1 MGHAQSTRP
10 AHAPPRFLATPFLL
24 RSGVS
29 IAVILS
35 TYNAPA
41 LLERVLAGYSA
52 QTHADFELVIA
63 DDGSGPPTRDLLDR
77 ARAERQLTIRHVWH
91 EDLGFRK
98 CEILNKALAATD
110 REYVIFSDGDCIPRR
125 DFVHVHATLRRPG
138 HFLSGGY
145 LKLDEA
151 LSAKLTPDDA
161 RAGNATSYAALRAMG
176 LPPSPR
182 MLARL
187 TTSPTL
193 ARVLDAL
200 TTTRAT
206 WNGHNASGWREDL
219 LRANGFD
226 ERMGYGGE
234 DRELGERL
242 ENAGIH
248 GIQIR
253 HRAVCVHLWH
263 SRGYVKDDI
272 LKKNAQIREHTR
284 SRRITVTPHGIRK
297 QPQSAS

>member
-1 MGHAQSTRP
+1 M
-10 AHAPPRFLATPFLL
+10 
-24 RSGVS
+24 S

-35 TYNAPA
+35 TYNAPS
-41 LLERVLAGYSA
+41 LLERVLAGYSV
-52 QTHADFELVIA
+52 QTYASFELVIA
-63 DDGSGPPTRDLLDR
+63 DDGSGRSTRELLDR
-77 ARAERQLTIRHVWH
+77 ARAELCLNIRHVWH
-91 EDLGFRK
+91 EDRGFRK

-125 DFVHVHATLRRPG
+125 DFVHAHATLRQRG
-138 HFLSGGY
+138 RFLSGGY
-145 LKLDEA
+145 LKLDEG
-151 LSAKLTPDDA
+151 LSAKLTSDDA
-161 RAGNATSYAALRAMG
+161 RAGRATSYADLRSLGM
-176 LPPSPR
+176 PPSPR
-182 MLARL
+182 MRARL
-187 TTSPTL
+187 TTHPVF
-193 ARVLDAL
+193 ARALDAL

-206 WNGHNASGWREDL
+206 WNGHNASGWRADL
-219 LRANGFD
+219 IHANGFD

-248 GIQIR
+248 GLQIR

-272 LKKNAQIREHTR
+272 LKNNAQIRQHTR

-297 QPQSAS
+297 EHASSP